1 MRGVEPFPCGERTD
15 AGTDG
20 VASEGRP
27 RRDTRAWPEV
37 MHPEGWKGSWQE
49 LPRLLKSSFAL
60 VWQAGRREFLITS
73 SIQLATAL
81 SFAAQVLIA
90 REVLHAILG
99 ARSFRPCC
107 RG

>member
-1 MRGVEPFPCGERTD
+1 
-15 AGTDG
+15 
-20 VASEGRP
+20 
-27 RRDTRAWPEV
+27 

-99 ARSFRPCC
+99 ARSFWPCC